1 MGSLISPLLI
11 TLIFSSRPCRAVT
24 GYTFL
29 DNHSQDRWD
38 FFTGS
43 SLWVFAFLGCFVG
56 YTRGGL
62 SQSHQIYRFISF
74 SRIFTI
80 WLIFKRWTPENGEM
94 NLEVGIVL
102 VIDVNMN
109 NSFRPSNLYRK
120 QGLYF
125 IHNLKQ
131 SRSLKDK
138 INLFAKNCNQCS
150 VNLKGQYQSKGF
162 NPFNEYSTFRKKK
175 RSDIVST
182 INNV

>member
-1 MGSLISPLLI
+1 
-11 TLIFSSRPCRAVT
+11 
-24 GYTFL
+24 
-29 DNHSQDRWD
+29 
-38 FFTGS
+38 
-43 SLWVFAFLGCFVG
+43 
-56 YTRGGL
+56 
-62 SQSHQIYRFISF
+62 
-74 SRIFTI
+74 
-80 WLIFKRWTPENGEM
+80 M

-102 VIDVNMN
+102 VIDANMN
-109 NSFRPSNLYRK
+109 NSLRPSNLYQK

-131 SRSLKDK
+131 SRSLKDQ

-182 INNV
+182 INNVQVASGIPDQLSACFNFYIHYNRLVPWRLFSPTTSICSNQPTILSTV